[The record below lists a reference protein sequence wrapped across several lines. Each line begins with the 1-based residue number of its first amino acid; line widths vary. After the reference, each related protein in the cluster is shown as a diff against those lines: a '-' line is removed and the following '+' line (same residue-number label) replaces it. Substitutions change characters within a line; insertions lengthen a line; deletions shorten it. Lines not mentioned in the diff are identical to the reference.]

1 MKHSQIMANISTAPV
16 PPAIDGCGST
26 QTYSRRERDDNYWGV
41 IVVLNDR
48 WRVIIDEQGDQFIV
62 QKHYAESLHGDVWRG
77 QSYLTTKGS
86 LIKACVRLGCL
97 SGSNQWLL
105 LDALPSTV
113 REYAA
118 QIGLPSGRLD
128 WPEGRVDALLCNLRE
143 AAKASSM

>member
-1 MKHSQIMANISTAPV
+1 MSAGQIKTLVRGQAQQGQDNRFATAAGIP
-16 PPAIDGCGST
+16 SH
-26 QTYSRRERDDNYWGV
+26 RERDDNYWGV

-48 WRVIIDEQGDQFIV
+48 WRVIIDEPCDQFIV

-77 QSYLTTKGS
+77 QSYLTTKNS
-86 LIKACVRLGCL
+86 LMKACARLGCL

-118 QIGLPSGRLD
+118 QIELPHS
-128 WPEGRVDALLCNLRE
+128 
-143 AAKASSM
+143 

>member
-16 PPAIDGCGST
+16 PPAIDGCVST

-41 IVVLNDR
+41 IVVLSDR

-118 QIGLPSGRLD
+118 QIGLPR
-128 WPEGRVDALLCNLRE
+128 
-143 AAKASSM
+143 

>member
-1 MKHSQIMANISTAPV
+1 MLLT
-16 PPAIDGCGST
+16 GSSRA
-26 QTYSRRERDDNYWGV
+26 QTNKGDLEALALESA
-41 IVVLNDR
+41 
-48 WRVIIDEQGDQFIV
+48 IDEQGDQFIV

-118 QIGLPSGRLD
+118 QIGLPR
-128 WPEGRVDALLCNLRE
+128 
-143 AAKASSM
+143 

>member
-1 MKHSQIMANISTAPV
+1 MPNVGTATV
-16 PPAIDGCGST
+16 PPAIDGCTST
-26 QTYSRRERDDNYWGV
+26 QTYSRRERDGNYWGV
-41 IVVLNDR
+41 IVVLSDR

-77 QSYLTTKGS
+77 QSYLTTKDS

-118 QIGLPSGRLD
+118 QIGLPR
-128 WPEGRVDALLCNLRE
+128 
-143 AAKASSM
+143 

>member
-1 MKHSQIMANISTAPV
+1 MSGGQIKTLVRGQAQQGQDNRFATAAGV
-16 PPAIDGCGST
+16 P
-26 QTYSRRERDDNYWGV
+26 SRRERDDNYWGV

-48 WRVIIDEQGDQFIV
+48 FRVIIDEPCNQFIV

-105 LDALPSTV
+105 LDALPSTI

-118 QIGLPSGRLD
+118 QIELPHS
-128 WPEGRVDALLCNLRE
+128 
-143 AAKASSM
+143 

>member
-1 MKHSQIMANISTAPV
+1 MKQPQIMANSGT
-16 PPAIDGCGST
+16 PPLPTAIDGCRST
-26 QTYSRRERDDNYWGV
+26 QTRSRRERDNKYWGV

-48 WRVIIDEQGDQFIV
+48 FRVIIDEQGDQFIV

-118 QIGLPSGRLD
+118 QSGLPSGRLD
-128 WPEGRVDALLCNLRE
+128 WPEGRVDALLCNLCE

>member
-1 MKHSQIMANISTAPV
+1 MKHSQIMPNVGTATV
-16 PPAIDGCGST
+16 PPAIDGCTST
-26 QTYSRRERDDNYWGV
+26 QTYSRRERDGNYWGV

-118 QIGLPSGRLD
+118 QIGLPR
-128 WPEGRVDALLCNLRE
+128 
-143 AAKASSM
+143 

>member
-1 MKHSQIMANISTAPV
+1 MADIGIPPLPLQNHGGAHASTP
-16 PPAIDGCGST
+16 
-26 QTYSRRERDDNYWGV
+26 SRRERDETYWGV
-41 IVVLNDR
+41 IVALNDR
-48 WRVIIDEQGDQFIV
+48 WRVIIDEQGDQFIL

-77 QSYLTTKGS
+77 QSYLTTKDS

-118 QIGLPSGRLD
+118 QIGLPR
-128 WPEGRVDALLCNLRE
+128 
-143 AAKASSM
+143 

>member
-1 MKHSQIMANISTAPV
+1 MIMTNISKPPV
-16 PPAIDGCGST
+16 PPPTKPCTST

-41 IVVLNDR
+41 IVVLSDR

-118 QIGLPSGRLD
+118 QIGLPHS
-128 WPEGRVDALLCNLRE
+128 
-143 AAKASSM
+143 

>member
-1 MKHSQIMANISTAPV
+1 MSGGQIKTLVRGQAQQGQDNRFATAAGV
-16 PPAIDGCGST
+16 P
-26 QTYSRRERDDNYWGV
+26 SRRERDDNYWGV

-48 WRVIIDEQGDQFIV
+48 FRVIIDEPCDQFIV

-77 QSYLTTKGS
+77 QSYLTTKDS
-86 LIKACVRLGCL
+86 LMKACVRLGCL

-118 QIGLPSGRLD
+118 RIGLPR
-128 WPEGRVDALLCNLRE
+128 
-143 AAKASSM
+143 

>member
-1 MKHSQIMANISTAPV
+1 MKHSQIMPNVGTATV
-16 PPAIDGCGST
+16 PPAIDGCTST
-26 QTYSRRERDDNYWGV
+26 QTYSRRERDGNYWGV
-41 IVVLNDR
+41 IVVLSDR

-77 QSYLTTKGS
+77 QSYLTTKDS
-86 LIKACVRLGCL
+86 LMKACVRLGCL

-118 QIGLPSGRLD
+118 QIGLPR
-128 WPEGRVDALLCNLRE
+128 
-143 AAKASSM
+143 

>member
-1 MKHSQIMANISTAPV
+1 MKQSQIMPNVGTATV
-16 PPAIDGCGST
+16 PPPTKPCTST
-26 QTYSRRERDDNYWGV
+26 QTYSRRERDGNYWGV
-41 IVVLNDR
+41 IVVLSDR

-118 QIGLPSGRLD
+118 QIGLPR
-128 WPEGRVDALLCNLRE
+128 
-143 AAKASSM
+143 